1 MVSTLKTAEELRK
14 LMPQAQPE
22 RYIADIN
29 QKLHSA
35 ASAGKSKVI
44 IYEGQ
49 CGLNDIGSTGAL
61 ATSRTLAAGV
71 ARILQ
76 QNGYTVQFKP
86 GYGDQRDYV
95 QAHMIISW

>member
-14 LMPQAQPE
+14 MMPQAQPE

-29 QKLHSA
+29 QKLLSA
-35 ASAGKSKVI
+35 ASAGKSSLT

-49 CGLNDIGSTGAL
+49 CGLNDIG
-61 ATSRTLAAGV
+61 ATSDITSQTLAAAVGK
-71 ARILQ
+71 ILK
-76 QNGYTVQFKP
+76 QNGYSVVFKR
-86 GYGDQRDYV
+86 GYGDQRDYI